1 VDHTSARQAN
11 LLGTLALA
19 VSGRVEA
26 AVETASPHGPSAP
39 AALCALEGYL
49 GGEPIDALARVLGLT
64 HSGAV
69 RVVDRL
75 AAAGLLARSRGAD
88 GRSVAVTLTAAGRR
102 AAMEI
107 RAARESALAEAL
119 AVLDAGERR
128 ALTELNE
135 KLLAGLTSDR
145 ASARRICRLCD
156 IEACGHERGICP
168 VTEAVAS

>member
-1 VDHTSARQAN
+1 
-11 LLGTLALA
+11 
-19 VSGRVEA
+19 
-26 AVETASPHGPSAP
+26 
-39 AALCALEGYL
+39 
-49 GGEPIDALARVLGLT
+49 
-64 HSGAV
+64 
-69 RVVDRL
+69 
-75 AAAGLLARSRGAD
+75 
-88 GRSVAVTLTAAGRR
+88 
-102 AAMEI
+102 MEI

-168 VTEAVAS
+168 VTEAVVR